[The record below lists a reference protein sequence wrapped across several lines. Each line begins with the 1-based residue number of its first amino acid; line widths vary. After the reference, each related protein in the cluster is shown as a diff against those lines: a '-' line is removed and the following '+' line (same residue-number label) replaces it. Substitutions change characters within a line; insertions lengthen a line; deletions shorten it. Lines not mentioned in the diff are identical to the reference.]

1 MLFKHPE
8 ILYFLFLLVIPILV
22 HLFQLRRFKK
32 EYFTNVKLLRQL
44 QQQTRKSST
53 IKKWLLLATRLL
65 LLALLILAFAQP
77 FFNAKETKSKDNE
90 LIVLLDNSFSMQAKG
105 SRGELLKRSVQE
117 ILESLPENQTFS
129 LVTNDATFWD
139 IDSKTIQS
147 ELQKL
152 NYSALPFEL
161 DYLLTQVDSKK
172 PNTKKDYIIITD
184 AIETNSK
191 KIENVSKQNEV
202 YFINP
207 KAENKNNISIEKVTL
222 SQVLDTFYEI
232 TIDLKSYGE
241 TTEAIPVAIYN
252 KNALIAKSQ
261 VTFDKT
267 EKELKINIPKAAFHG
282 KVTLQDNSLQ
292 YDNDFYFS
300 ISQPKKQNVIII
312 GTPEK
317 NKFLDKILTENE
329 FVVTNTE
336 LAQLNYNNIENQ
348 QTIVLNEVAE
358 IPQALSTTLLSFYNK
373 GGSIILIPSQ
383 ENSLQNLNSFCK
395 NFGSFQFLNTTEAE
409 KQITKISFNHPLYKN
424 VFEKKVTNFQY
435 PKVNKS
441 FTSSGNGLPILQFE
455 DNTNFVFS
463 ISNKIGNLYIF
474 TAPINKQN
482 SNFQNSPLIVPTFY
496 NMAQAKN
503 NSKTNTF
510 IIGENE
516 TLIIDAILSK
526 DEVVSI
532 TNTESS
538 FIPQQQIVNTKVK
551 LAFGDFPAT
560 SGNYDVKQA
569 KNSIQEISFNYP
581 RNESDLSN
589 ANTSLFDKTTTVTN
603 VETVLNDLQ
612 SKRTDTALWKWFI
625 IGTLLFLLIE
635 LLIQKF
641 VK

>member
-1 MLFKHPE
+1 MQFKHPE

-53 IKKWLLLATRLL
+53 IKKWLLLVTRLI

-77 FFNAKETKSKDNE
+77 FFNAKEAKNKDNE

-117 ILESLPENQTFS
+117 LLESFPENQTFS
-129 LVTNDATFWD
+129 LITNDVVFWD

-152 NYSALPFEL
+152 DYSALPFEL

-172 PNTKKDYIIITD
+172 PNTKKDYIIISD
-184 AIETNSK
+184 AIGTNSK
-191 KIENVSKQNEV
+191 KMESLSKENDV

-207 KAENKNNISIEKVTL
+207 KAENKNNISIEKVSL
-222 SQVLDTFYEI
+222 SQVLDAFYEI
-232 TIDLKSYGE
+232 KIDLKSYGE
-241 TTEAIPVAIYN
+241 TTEAIPVAVYN
-252 KNALIAKSQ
+252 KEALIAKSQ
-261 VTFDKT
+261 VTFDRI

-312 GTPEK
+312 GTNEK
-317 NKFLDKILTENE
+317 NKFLNKILTENE

-336 LAQLNYNNIENQ
+336 LAQLNYNAIEDQ
-348 QTIVLNEVAE
+348 QTIILNEVAE
-358 IPQALSTTLLSFYNK
+358 IPQALTTTLLSFYNK
-373 GGSIILIPSQ
+373 GGNIILIPSQ
-383 ENSLQNLNSFCK
+383 ENSIQNLNSFCK
-395 NFGSFQFLNTTEAE
+395 NFGSFQFSNKNETE

-424 VFEKKVTNFQY
+424 VFEKNVTNFQY
-435 PKVNKS
+435 PKVNQS
-441 FTSSGNGLPILQFE
+441 FTTSGNGLPILQFE
-455 DNTNFVFS
+455 DKTNFAAS

-474 TAPINKQN
+474 TASINKQN

-503 NSKTNTF
+503 SSKTNTF
-510 IIGENE
+510 TIGENE

-526 DEVVSI
+526 DEVVSVSNI
-532 TNTESS
+532 ENS

-551 LAFGDFPAT
+551 LAFGDYPVK
-560 SGNYDVKQA
+560 SGNYNVKQA
-569 KNSIQEISFNYP
+569 ENTIQEISFNYP
-581 RNESDLSN
+581 RTESDLSN
-589 ANTSLFDKTTTVTN
+589 INATLFDNTTTVNN

>member
-1 MLFKHPE
+1 MQFKHPE

-44 QQQTRKSST
+44 QQQTRKSSA

-77 FFNAKETKSKDNE
+77 FFNAKELKSKDNE

-105 SRGELLKRSVQE
+105 NRGELLKRSVQE
-117 ILESLPENQTFS
+117 ILESFPENQSFS
-129 LVTNDATFWD
+129 LLTNDATFWD
-139 IDSKTIQS
+139 VDSKTIQS

-152 NYSALPFEL
+152 DYSALPFEI

-184 AIETNSK
+184 AIGTNSK
-191 KIENVSKQNEV
+191 KIESLSKQNEV

-207 KAENKNNISIEKVTL
+207 KAENKNNISIEKVSV
-222 SQVLDTFYEI
+222 SQVLDAFYEI
-232 TIDLKSYGE
+232 KIDLKSYGKN
-241 TTEAIPVAIYN
+241 TEAIPVAVYN
-252 KNALIAKSQ
+252 KEALIAKSQ
-261 VTFDKT
+261 ITFDKA

-282 KVTLQDNSLQ
+282 KVSLQDNSLQ

-300 ISQPKKQNVIII
+300 ISQPKKQNIIVI

-317 NKFLDKILTENE
+317 NKFLNKILTEKE

-336 LAQLNYNNIENQ
+336 LAQLNYNSIEDQ
-348 QTIVLNEVAE
+348 QTIILNEVAE

-373 GGSIILIPSQ
+373 GGNIILIPSQ
-383 ENSLQNLNSFCK
+383 ENSLQNLNNFSK
-395 NFGSFQFLNTTEAE
+395 NFGSFQFSDINDTE
-409 KQITKISFNHPLYKN
+409 KQITKISFNHPVYKN
-424 VFEKKVTNFQY
+424 VFEKNVTNFQY

-441 FTSSGNGLPILQFE
+441 FTTSGNGLPILQFE
-455 DNTNFVFS
+455 DKTNFTFS

-474 TAPINKQN
+474 TASINKQN

-503 NSKTNTF
+503 NSKTNTYT
-510 IIGENE
+510 IGENE
-516 TLIIDAILSK
+516 TVIIDAILSK

-532 TNTESS
+532 GNEESS

-551 LAFGDFPAT
+551 LAFGDYPAK

-569 KNSIQEISFNYP
+569 ENSIQEISFNYA
-581 RNESDLSN
+581 RTESDLN
-589 ANTSLFDKTTTVTN
+589 NTNTALFDKTTTVNT
-603 VETVLNDLQ
+603 VETVLNDLH

-625 IGTLLFLLIE
+625 IGTFLFLLIE

>member
-1 MLFKHPE
+1 MQFKHPE

-117 ILESLPENQTFS
+117 ILESFPENQTFS

-152 NYSALPFEL
+152 EYSALPFEL

-184 AIETNSK
+184 AIGTNSK
-191 KIENVSKQNEV
+191 KIEALSKQNEV

-207 KAENKNNISIEKVTL
+207 KAENKNNISIENVSLT
-222 SQVLDTFYEI
+222 QVLEAFYEI
-232 TIDLKSYGE
+232 KIDLKSYGE
-241 TTEAIPVAIYN
+241 TTEAIPVAVYN
-252 KNALIAKSQ
+252 KDALIAKSQ
-261 VTFDKT
+261 VTFDKN

-317 NKFLDKILTENE
+317 NNFLNKILTENE

-336 LAQLNYNNIENQ
+336 LAQLNYNSIENQ
-348 QTIVLNEVAE
+348 QTIILNEIAE

-383 ENSLQNLNSFCK
+383 ENSIQNLNSFCK
-395 NFGSFQFLNTTEAE
+395 NFGSFQFLNTTETE

-510 IIGENE
+510 TIGENE

-526 DEVVSI
+526 DEVVSV
-532 TNTESS
+532 TNAESS
-538 FIPQQQIVNTKVK
+538 FISQQQIVNTKVK
-551 LAFGDFPAT
+551 LAFGDYPSK

-581 RNESDLSN
+581 RTESDLSN
-589 ANTSLFDKTTTVTN
+589 ANTTLFDKTTTVTN

-625 IGTLLFLLIE
+625 IGTFLFLLIE

>member
-1 MLFKHPE
+1 MQFKHPE

-53 IKKWLLLATRLL
+53 IKKWLLLATRLI

-77 FFNAKETKSKDNE
+77 FFNAKEAKNKDNE

-117 ILESLPENQTFS
+117 LLESFPENQTFS
-129 LVTNDATFWD
+129 LITNDLVFWD
-139 IDSKTIQS
+139 IDSKTIQN

-152 NYSALPFEL
+152 DYSALPFEL
-161 DYLLTQVDSKK
+161 DYLLTQIDSKK

-184 AIETNSK
+184 AIGTNSK
-191 KIENVSKQNEV
+191 KMESLSKENDV

-207 KAENKNNISIEKVTL
+207 KAENKNNISIEKVSL
-222 SQVLDTFYEI
+222 SQVLDAFYEI
-232 TIDLKSYGE
+232 KIDLKSYGE
-241 TTEAIPVAIYN
+241 TSEAIPVAVYN
-252 KNALIAKSQ
+252 KEALIAKSQ
-261 VTFDKT
+261 VTFDRT
-267 EKELKINIPKAAFHG
+267 EKELKINIPKTAFHG

-317 NKFLDKILTENE
+317 NKFLNKILTENE

-336 LAQLNYNNIENQ
+336 LAQLNYNAIEDQ
-348 QTIVLNEVAE
+348 QTIILNEVAE
-358 IPQALSTTLLSFYNK
+358 IPLALTTTLLSFYNK
-373 GGSIILIPSQ
+373 GGNIILIPSQ
-383 ENSLQNLNSFCK
+383 ENSIQNLNSFCK
-395 NFGSFQFLNTTEAE
+395 NFGSFQFSNKNETE

-424 VFEKKVTNFQY
+424 VFEKNVTNFQY
-435 PKVNKS
+435 PKVNQS
-441 FTSSGNGLPILQFE
+441 FTTSRNGLPVLQFE
-455 DNTNFVFS
+455 DKTNFAAS

-474 TAPINKQN
+474 TASINKQN

-503 NSKTNTF
+503 SSKTNTF
-510 IIGENE
+510 TIGENE

-526 DEVVSI
+526 DEVVSVSNI
-532 TNTESS
+532 ENS

-551 LAFGDFPAT
+551 LAFGDYPVK
-560 SGNYDVKQA
+560 SGNYNVKQA
-569 KNSIQEISFNYP
+569 KNTIQEISFNYP
-581 RNESDLSN
+581 RTESDLSN
-589 ANTSLFDKTTTVTN
+589 INTILFDNTTTVNN

>member
-1 MLFKHPE
+1 MQFKHPE

-53 IKKWLLLATRLL
+53 IKKWLLLATRLI

-77 FFNAKETKSKDNE
+77 FFNAKEAKNKDNE

-117 ILESLPENQTFS
+117 LLESFPENQTFS
-129 LVTNDATFWD
+129 LITNDVVFWD
-139 IDSKTIQS
+139 IDSKTIQN

-152 NYSALPFEL
+152 DYSALPFEL

-172 PNTKKDYIIITD
+172 PNTKKDYIIISD
-184 AIETNSK
+184 AIGTNSK
-191 KIENVSKQNEV
+191 KMESLSKENDV

-207 KAENKNNISIEKVTL
+207 KAENKNNISIEKVSL
-222 SQVLDTFYEI
+222 SQVLDAFYEI
-232 TIDLKSYGE
+232 KIDLKSYGE
-241 TTEAIPVAIYN
+241 TSEAIPVAVYN
-252 KNALIAKSQ
+252 KEALIAKSQ
-261 VTFDKT
+261 VTFDRT
-267 EKELKINIPKAAFHG
+267 EKELKINIPKTAFHG

-317 NKFLDKILTENE
+317 NKFLNKILTENE

-336 LAQLNYNNIENQ
+336 LAQLNYNAIEDQ
-348 QTIVLNEVAE
+348 QTIILNEVAE
-358 IPQALSTTLLSFYNK
+358 IPQALTTTLLSFYNK
-373 GGSIILIPSQ
+373 GGNIILIPSQ
-383 ENSLQNLNSFCK
+383 ENSIQNLNSFCK
-395 NFGSFQFLNTTEAE
+395 NFGSFQFLNKNVTE

-424 VFEKKVTNFQY
+424 VFEKNVTNFQY
-435 PKVNKS
+435 PKVNQS
-441 FTSSGNGLPILQFE
+441 FTTSRNGLPVLQFE
-455 DNTNFVFS
+455 DKTNFAAS

-474 TAPINKQN
+474 TASINKQN

-503 NSKTNTF
+503 SSKTNTF
-510 IIGENE
+510 TIGENE
-516 TLIIDAILSK
+516 TLIIDTILSK
-526 DEVVSI
+526 DEVVSVSNI
-532 TNTESS
+532 ENS

-551 LAFGDFPAT
+551 LAFGDYPVK
-560 SGNYDVKQA
+560 SGNYNVKQA
-569 KNSIQEISFNYP
+569 KNTIQEISFNYP
-581 RNESDLSN
+581 RTESDLSN
-589 ANTSLFDKTTTVTN
+589 INTILFDNTTTVNN

>member
-1 MLFKHPE
+1 MQFKHPE

-77 FFNAKETKSKDNE
+77 FFNAKQTKSKDNE

-105 SRGELLKRSVQE
+105 SRGELLKRSIQE
-117 ILESLPENQTFS
+117 ILESFPENQTFS

-152 NYSALPFEL
+152 EYAALPFEL

-184 AIETNSK
+184 AIGANSK
-191 KIENVSKQNEV
+191 KIEDISKQNEV

-222 SQVLDTFYEI
+222 SQVLDAFYEI

-241 TTEAIPVAIYN
+241 TTEAIPVAVYN
-252 KNALIAKSQ
+252 KKALIAKSQ
-261 VTFDKT
+261 VTFDRT
-267 EKELKINIPKAAFHG
+267 EKQLKINIPKTAFHG
-282 KVTLQDNSLQ
+282 KVILQDNSLQ
-292 YDNDFYFS
+292 YDNAFYFS
-300 ISQPKKQNVIII
+300 ISKPKKQNVIII

-317 NKFLDKILTENE
+317 NKFLNKILTENE

-336 LAQLNYNNIENQ
+336 LAQLNYNSIENQ
-348 QTIVLNEVAE
+348 QTIVLNEVVE

-395 NFGSFQFLNTTEAE
+395 NFGSFQFSGLNDSE

-424 VFEKKVTNFQY
+424 VFEKNVSNFQY

-441 FTSSGNGLPILQFE
+441 FTISGNGLPILQFE
-455 DNTNFVFS
+455 DKTNFTFS

-510 IIGENE
+510 TIGENE

-526 DEVVSI
+526 DEVVSV

-551 LAFGDFPAT
+551 LAFGDFPAK
-560 SGNYDVKQA
+560 SGNYNVKQA

-581 RNESDLSN
+581 RTESDLSN
-589 ANTSLFDKTTTVTN
+589 ANTTLFDKTTTVTN